1 MKNLKTFLCLAGTA
15 MLSFMAACSN
25 GTDTAGVI
33 TETES
38 GKTIAGL
45 ITDTE
50 GKALAR
56 ARVYLTGVDT
66 VTYHTYVMDSAET
79 ADDGTF
85 SMYSEGDRHHFRV
98 LAKAAQKSDTL
109 LGFEDYYNSTW
120 DTGWPDTVHFEIEVG
135 APAVVQLYL
144 QGGFGDIDSVCF
156 HGTFVCAAPSKEE
169 LEDGRMT
176 IRNMP
181 AGQLGKY
188 TVWRND
194 TAHTSPFVDDPKSVR
209 PGDTLYW
216 SGIVALWGSSVE
228 TLNITIP
235 EKAKAILDSA
245 GLEPTLNNL
254 IVPVFAPK
262 DKEFNM
268 FIDGWGSNV
277 DLFTAEKDKSTE
289 KYWATFDTVNAKE
302 QEAHWLMTQYEYPHK
317 PYNNIRLLYSEI
329 EAGTTFF
336 DTNFVLQTPSFAVS
350 FWIEKDGEAADSS
363 DGANSRIEIF
373 SAGTDTLGFEIAQCE
388 KDAQFICTTIRNGID
403 SAATDSTIY
412 GKAKVLDGNRHH
424 VSLAIHEKHLAIA
437 IDGIT
442 IRDTDLK
449 LAENFARDLR
459 HIQVG
464 DERLEDFIVYHFD
477 KSIRKEGDKDWD
489 RLKAWLMAFY
499 EMQNLLY

>member
-1 MKNLKTFLCLAGTA
+1 MKSLKTFLCLAGTA
-15 MLSFMAACSN
+15 TLLFMAACSN

-33 TETES
+33 SETES

-50 GKALAR
+50 GKPLAR

-79 ADDGTF
+79 ADDGAFTMF
-85 SMYSEGDRHHFRV
+85 SAGDQHHFRV
-98 LAKAAQKSDTL
+98 LAKAIPETDTL
-109 LGFEDYYNSTW
+109 LGFKDYYNSTW
-120 DTGWPDTVHFEIEVG
+120 DTDWPDTVHFEIEVG

-144 QGGFGDIDSVCF
+144 QGSFSEIDSVCF
-156 HGTFVCAAPSKEE
+156 HGTFVCAAPSEEE
-169 LEDGRMT
+169 LGDGRMT

-181 AGQLGKY
+181 AGQIGKY

-194 TAHTSPFVDDPKSVR
+194 TASTSPFVDDPKSVR

-216 SGIVALWGSSVE
+216 SGIVALWGTSVE
-228 TLNITIP
+228 TLNISIP

-245 GLEPTLNNL
+245 GLDPTLNNL
-254 IVPVFAPK
+254 IVPVYAPK
-262 DKEFNM
+262 DKEFNL
-268 FIDGWGSNV
+268 FIDGWGSTI
-277 DLFTAEKDKSTE
+277 DLFTAEQDKSTG
-289 KYWATFDTVNAKE
+289 KYWAMFDSINAKE
-302 QEAHWLMTQYEYPHK
+302 QEAHWLLTQYEYPYK
-317 PYNNIRLLYSEI
+317 QSTNIRQLYSEI
-329 EAGTTFF
+329 EPGTTFF
-336 DTNFVLQTPSFAVS
+336 DTNFVLHTPSFAVS
-350 FWIEKDGEAADSS
+350 FWIEKNGEKADSADS
-363 DGANSRIEIF
+363 ADSRIKVF

-388 KDAQFICTTIRNGID
+388 KDAQFICTTIRSGID
-403 SAATDSTIY
+403 SASAESDIF
-412 GKAKVLDGNRHH
+412 GKAKALDGARHH
-424 VSLAIHEKHLAIA
+424 VSLVIHEKHLTIA
-437 IDGIT
+437 IDGET

-477 KSIRKEGDKDWD
+477 DSIRKEGDKNWD

-499 EMQNLLY
+499 ELQK